1 MKNIRHGDINFAP
14 TEEKFEG
21 KEVKH
26 NGSFV
31 FGLGET
37 TGHKHVITVP
47 NIEDM
52 EVHETAMG
60 RIFVLKAE
68 GSLTHEEHETIKI
81 PAGTY
86 KQVQEIEKDWFQLT
100 TRKVLD

>member
-1 MKNIRHGDINFAP
+1 MNIRHGDINFA
-14 TEEKFEG
+14 KSNKVDG
-21 KEVKH
+21 QKVKH

-37 TGHKHVITVP
+37 TGHKHIITVAKP
-47 NIEDM
+47 SDM
-52 EVHETAMG
+52 EIYETPIG
-60 RIFVLKAE
+60 RIFVLKSE
-68 GSLTHEEHETIKI
+68 GKLSHEEHQTITI

-86 KQVQEIEKDWFQLT
+86 KQVQEIEKDWFQMT